1 MMKSKISQKKMGKI
15 MVMSFVI
22 VIILLGVGI
31 SLRIHLNNIVKESA
45 MTQVNEEIEQYAE
58 TLQQQF
64 NNDFQILKSFASF
77 FEIDKIYENQQFP
90 DILKKANEQ
99 NDFMTMMFFNQ
110 DKQGIIANLNQDSI
124 SYQSLSDV
132 QSEI

>member
-1 MMKSKISQKKMGKI
+1 MKSKISQKKMGKI
-15 MVMSFVI
+15 IVMSFVI

-77 FEIDKIYENQQFP
+77 FEIDKIYENQQSP

>member
-1 MMKSKISQKKMGKI
+1 MKSKISQKKMGKI

-64 NNDFQILKSFASF
+64 NNDDFQILKSFASF

-90 DILKKANEQ
+90 DILKKANE
-99 NDFMTMMFFNQ
+99 
-110 DKQGIIANLNQDSI
+110 
-124 SYQSLSDV
+124 
-132 QSEI
+132 

>member
-15 MVMSFVI
+15 IVMSFVI

-77 FEIDKIYENQQFP
+77 FEIDKIYENQQFS

>member
-1 MMKSKISQKKMGKI
+1 MKSKISQKKMGKI
-15 MVMSFVI
+15 IVMSFVI

>member
-1 MMKSKISQKKMGKI
+1 MGKI

-99 NDFMTMMFFNQ
+99 NEFMTMMFFNQ

>member
-1 MMKSKISQKKMGKI
+1 MKSKISQKKMGKI

-77 FEIDKIYENQQFP
+77 FEIDKIYANQQFP

>member
-1 MMKSKISQKKMGKI
+1 MKSKISQKKMGKI
-15 MVMSFVI
+15 IVMSFVI

-77 FEIDKIYENQQFP
+77 FEIDKIYENQQFS

>member
-1 MMKSKISQKKMGKI
+1 MGKI

-45 MTQVNEEIEQYAE
+45 MTQINEEIEQYAE

>member
-15 MVMSFVI
+15 IVMSFVI

>member
-1 MMKSKISQKKMGKI
+1 

>member
-1 MMKSKISQKKMGKI
+1 MKSKISQKKMGKI
-15 MVMSFVI
+15 MVMFFVI

-45 MTQVNEEIEQYAE
+45 MTQINEEIEQYAE

>member
-1 MMKSKISQKKMGKI
+1 MGKI

>member
-1 MMKSKISQKKMGKI
+1 MKSKISQKKMGKI